1 MLAIDSLTSP
11 SPNLPPSYLTTS
23 ANNLII
29 SRHSKVSPSPAS
41 PVANSSGV
49 TEARTKTW
57 VSRLGRGAASA
68 NYTCLV
74 INQSGENGSRTIQ
87 LEVEGEQSA
96 G

>member
-1 MLAIDSLTSP
+1 MSP
-11 SPNLPPSYLTTS
+11 
-23 ANNLII
+23 
-29 SRHSKVSPSPAS
+29 RPAS

-87 LEVEGEQSA
+87 LEVAGEKS
-96 G
+96 

>member
-11 SPNLPPSYLTTS
+11 SPNLPFTTTS

-29 SRHSKVSPSPAS
+29 SRHSEVSPSPAS

-57 VSRLGRGAASA
+57 VSRLGRAAASA